1 MTTTEVATLVDS
13 NVLLDVIRDDPAW
26 SSWSAES
33 LARVADEGPLVINS
47 IIYAEVSTTYA
58 TVEEVDAALAE
69 AALVRSE
76 VPWPAA
82 FLAGRC
88 HVEYRRRGGA
98 RARTLPD
105 FFIGAH
111 AAVLGMRLLTRDAA
125 RYRTYFPS
133 VDIIAPDGGRK
144 A

>member
-13 NVLLDVIRDDPAW
+13 NVLLDVVREDPVW
-26 SSWSAES
+26 WSWSADT

-47 IIYAEVSTTYA
+47 IIYAEVSATYA
-58 TVEEVDAALAE
+58 TVEEVDAVLADP
-69 AALVRSE
+69 ALVRWE

-82 FLAGRC
+82 YLAGRC

-98 RARTLPD
+98 RTRTLPD

-111 AAVLGMRLLTRDAA
+111 AAVLGMRLLTRDPT
-125 RYRTYFPS
+125 RYRTYFPT
-133 VDIIAPDGGRK
+133 IELIAPMIGR
-144 A
+144 

>member
-13 NVLLDVIRDDPAW
+13 NVLLDVVREDPVW
-26 SSWSAES
+26 LPWSADT

-47 IIYAEVSTTYA
+47 IIYAEVSATYA
-58 TVEEVDAALAE
+58 TVEEVDAVLADPG
-69 AALVRSE
+69 LVRSE

-82 FLAGRC
+82 YLAGRC
-88 HVEYRRRGGA
+88 HVEYRRRGGV

-111 AAVLGMRLLTRDAA
+111 AAVLGMRLLTRDPT
-125 RYRTYFPS
+125 RYRTYFPTIE
-133 VDIIAPDGGRK
+133 IIAPMTSR
-144 A
+144 

>member
-13 NVLLDVIRDDPAW
+13 NVLLDVIREDPAW
-26 SSWSAES
+26 FSWSEQT
-33 LARVADEGPLVINS
+33 LGRVADEGPLVINS

-58 TVEEVDAALAE
+58 TVEEIDAVLAE
-69 AALVRSE
+69 AALVRAE

-105 FFIGAH
+105 FLIGAH
-111 AAVLGMRLLTRDAA
+111 AAVLGMRLLTRDAG
-125 RYRTYFPS
+125 RYRTYFPT
-133 VDIIAPDGGRK
+133 VELIAPPGAR
-144 A
+144 